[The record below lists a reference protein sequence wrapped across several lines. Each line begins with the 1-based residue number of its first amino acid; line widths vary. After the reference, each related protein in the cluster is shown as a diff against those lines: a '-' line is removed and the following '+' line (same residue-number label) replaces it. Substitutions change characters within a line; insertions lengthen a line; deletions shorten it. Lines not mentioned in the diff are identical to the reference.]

1 MKSLIGIGIAVGV
14 LAGLWTQASIE
25 LGLITWV
32 AFTAWATFFAA
43 GGGKDGVVQG
53 LAANLSGVAWAYLA
67 SLFLEQATWN
77 GAVAVAVTVLGVVLC
92 LQAALPLLSF
102 IPGAFI
108 GTAVF
113 FGTGFDL
120 DGTIVALV
128 AGSAL
133 GIVSAVLGARL
144 QRLVDGRAPE
154 PAAAPADVE
163 GRLPSTITL
172 PEPTPSPDAAPSSR
186 TR

>member
-1 MKSLIGIGIAVGV
+1 MKSLIGIGTSVGV
-14 LAGLWTQASIE
+14 LAGIWTQASIE

-43 GGGKDGVVQG
+43 GGGKDGVVKG

-77 GAVAVAVTVLGVVLC
+77 GAVAIAVTVLGVVLC

-120 DGTIVALV
+120 GGTVLALI

-133 GIVSAVLGARL
+133 GIVSAVLGDRI
-144 QRLVDGRAPE
+144 QRRVDGPAPDDGQE
-154 PAAAPADVE
+154 PAAAE
-163 GRLPSTITL
+163 GVVPTTVTL
-172 PEPTPSPDAAPSSR
+172 PQPTPSADAPAAR